1 MKLCIPTM
9 GNRGMDE
16 VVGEHFGRVP
26 TYTIV
31 DQETGNTSVIENNTM
46 HMGGTGYAPD
56 LISGH
61 GADVMLC
68 GGLGRR
74 AIRFFEDAGI
84 MVYVGARGTVKDA
97 IEMFN
102 RGELVKATDETAC
115 SQHAFRGEGTGDG
128 HGHHHHHHH
137 N

>member
-16 VVGEHFGRVP
+16 IVGEHFGRVP

-31 DQETGNTSVIENNTM
+31 DPDSDEVTVIENNTM

-56 LISGH
+56 LISKA
-61 GADVMLC
+61 GAEVMLC

-74 AIRFFEDAGI
+74 AIGLFEQSGI
-84 MVYVGARGTVKDA
+84 KVYVGASGTVRDA
-97 IEMFN
+97 VRMFN
-102 RGELVKATDETAC
+102 DGKLIQATDETAC
-115 SQHAFRGEGTGDG
+115 QQHAFRGEGTGDG
-128 HGHHHHHHH
+128 HGHHHHH
-137 N
+137 